1 MPTPVGRAR
10 ARLSEQFVVGAV
22 FVSALFMSIMDT
34 TVVNV
39 AVPTISREFHASN
52 ASVQWIATGYLL
64 SLAVWM
70 PASGWIA
77 DRFGAKRVLLSA
89 IAIFTGASALCAI
102 APSLGALVGA
112 RVIQGVGGGMLQ
124 PVGMAMVFRAFP
136 PAQRARAS
144 QILIIPTAVAPAL
157 GPIIGG
163 ALVQHASWRW
173 VFLINL
179 PIGTAALIF
188 GLLFLRNQP
197 HAAPG
202 RFDVAGFLLAGSG
215 LPLVLYAVSQGPSKG
230 WGSTI
235 IVTCALAG
243 AALLATFVV
252 VELRVREP
260 LLDLRL
266 LQNRLFRD
274 CTAVGLVAFGGFL
287 GTLFVLPLFLQEA
300 SGRSPFTSG
309 LTTFP
314 EALGVLVFT
323 QVAGRLY
330 PTVGPRRL
338 MAGGLLAMSAVMAS
352 MSFLGGST
360 SLWLIRLA
368 MFGIGA
374 GLAFVIISQ
383 QAAAFATISP
393 DDTGRATAISASV
406 TQMSAAV
413 GVAVLV
419 TILTANSAGAIPT
432 PSDFHDVFL
441 AAAAMTFAGSLMAL
455 RIHDQDAA
463 GTMRVPPLAV
473 DAPLPQEFPSAGLES

>member
-1 MPTPVGRAR
+1 M
-10 ARLSEQFVVGAV
+10 
-22 FVSALFMSIMDT
+22 
-34 TVVNV
+34 
-39 AVPTISREFHASN
+39 
-52 ASVQWIATGYLL
+52 
-64 SLAVWM
+64 
-70 PASGWIA
+70 
-77 DRFGAKRVLLSA
+77 
-89 IAIFTGASALCAI
+89 
-102 APSLGALVGA
+102 
-112 RVIQGVGGGMLQ
+112 
-124 PVGMAMVFRAFP
+124 
-136 PAQRARAS
+136 
-144 QILIIPTAVAPAL
+144 APAL

-163 ALVQHASWRW
+163 TLVEHASWRW

-197 HAAPG
+197 HATPG

-419 TILTANSAGAIPT
+419 TILTANSGGCD
-432 PSDFHDVFL
+432 SDAERL
-441 AAAAMTFAGSLMAL
+441 P
-455 RIHDQDAA
+455 R
-463 GTMRVPPLAV
+463 RVPRSGSDDVRRIAHGAAHP
-473 DAPLPQEFPSAGLES
+473 

>member
-1 MPTPVGRAR
+1 MPHLKSHEGRPWARKEVEELPTPVGRGR
-10 ARLSEQFVVGAV
+10 VCLSEQFVVGAV
-22 FVSALFMSIMDT
+22 FVSACSFMSIMDT
-34 TVVNV
+34 TGGQRGRPDHQPR
-39 AVPTISREFHASN
+39 VPRQQLVG
-52 ASVQWIATGYLL
+52 SVDRHRVSP

-77 DRFGAKRVLLSA
+77 DRFRREAVCCSPPS
-89 IAIFTGASALCAI
+89 AIFTGASVLCAI

-124 PVGMAMVFRAFP
+124 PVGMAMVFSRLSARTAG
-136 PAQRARAS
+136 PARS

-179 PIGTAALIF
+179 PIGSVALVF

-202 RFDVAGFLLAGSG
+202 RFDVAGFILAGSG

-235 IVTCALAG
+235 IVTSALAG
-243 AALLATFVV
+243 VALLAAFVV

-338 MAGGLLAMSAVMAS
+338 MAGGLLGMSAVMAS

-383 QAAAFATISP
+383 QAGRVCRRLARRYRTRHGDLCLGHPCRCPRRSVSQCWSRSSP
-393 DDTGRATAISASV
+393 LVR
-406 TQMSAAV
+406 
-413 GVAVLV
+413 GVASRRRV
-419 TILTANSAGAIPT
+419 TS
-432 PSDFHDVFL
+432 
-441 AAAAMTFAGSLMAL
+441 MTSSW
-455 RIHDQDAA
+455 R
-463 GTMRVPPLAV
+463 R
-473 DAPLPQEFPSAGLES
+473 PQ